1 MFHLMWLLVKI
12 SIYIVYWFV
21 KIIVYILALVT
32 SLVTAS
38 FWNNS
43 KEENKSEK
51 DNYEIKNY
59 YEKLNYSYNKEE
71 KYKIVHKEEYG
82 ITQATDTELRVTI
95 EKIQELYKELGFN
108 VKVIDIVKKKYITE
122 YEVIFP
128 NTTTQFDIL
137 SVSNKIIDEF
147 QIDGIK
153 IVRNNKKNNRI
164 YIQIPLKYEKHLL
177 R

>member
-1 MFHLMWLLVKI
+1 MFHLMWLLVKV

-21 KIIVYILALVT
+21 KIIVYILALVV
-32 SLVTAS
+32 SLVTS
-38 FWNNS
+38 SSWNNS

-71 KYKIVHKEEYG
+71 YG
-82 ITQATDTELRVTI
+82 ITQATDTELRVTT
-95 EKIQELYKELGFN
+95 EKIQELYKELGFK
-108 VKVIDIVKKKYITE
+108 VKVIDIIKKKYITE
-122 YEVIFP
+122 YEVIFS

-147 QIDGIK
+147 QIDGVK

-164 YIQIPLKYEKHLL
+164 YIQIPLKYE
-177 R
+177 